1 MSEDGRREPGVGSRG
16 LGVDIPTPDA
26 RIPGVGW
33 VGWGGGAAHESIILS
48 RLINRSP

>member
-33 VGWGGGAAHESIILS
+33 VGWGTREPMNCAYSAIYACT
-48 RLINRSP
+48 